1 MYKRQ
6 GVKGEVCDK
15 TAFVS
20 WRSGRSVGDSCG
32 GHPYP
37 QADVYKRQGLGLAI
51 TRSAVLMHRG
61 AIKVFSTVGEGTIF
75 NVRIPL
81 NYIS

>member
-1 MYKRQ
+1 MEDCGTGIPEESLEHIYERFYR
-6 GVKGEVCDK
+6 VDK
-15 TAFVS
+15 S
-20 WRSGRSVGDSCG
+20 HSREIG
-32 GHPYP
+32 GT
-37 QADVYKRQGLGLAI
+37 GLGLAI

-61 AIKVFSTVGEGTIF
+61 AIKVFSTVGAGTIF